1 MKCFKILTDEDF
13 GLEIKEMDNP
23 RTRTAARGIIINSDG
38 KIAVL
43 NKQNKNEYKL
53 VGGGID
59 DDELPDQAFKRE
71 VLEEAGARIKNIWL
85 LGMIEEQKSQDNF
98 KQTSY
103 VYVADVVSV
112 EEPSYT
118 QKEIDEGSRTIWVT
132 VDEAMDLIKNCENK
146 LIGSKYEDVYHTKFI
161 VRRDYE
167 ILNYYKKQTELI

>member
-59 DDELPDQAFKRE
+59 DEELPDQAFKRE
-71 VLEEAGARIKNIWL
+71 VLEEAGARIKNVWL

-103 VYVADVVSV
+103 VYVADVVSI
-112 EEPSYT
+112 EEPNYT

-132 VDEAMDLIKNCENK
+132 VDEAMNLIKNCEDK

-167 ILNYYKKQTELI
+167 ILKYYKKQTELN